1 MRSVLSTKT
10 VRLLLALT
18 VSVWMAGGCLF
29 GCSTTAMAANAVVEG
44 HHSSSQTIV
53 AGASCHAA
61 KQPKGGYNFAPA
73 PRGTMKDCPLA
84 VGDSAVTSKN
94 SNHLPDPGS
103 APVAVLPF
111 AEKQTATSNDFL
123 VIPYLPN
130 RGPTYLRCCVFL
142 I

>member
-1 MRSVLSTKT
+1 MFSVLSTKT
-10 VRLLLALT
+10 VRLLLAVT

-29 GCSTTAMAANAVVEG
+29 GCSTTAMAADAVVEG
-44 HHSSSQTIV
+44 HHSPAPTTM
-53 AGASCHAA
+53 ASCHAA
-61 KQPKGGYNFAPA
+61 KQPKGVANFAPA

-94 SNHLPDPGS
+94 SKHVPDPGS

-111 AEKQTATSNDFL
+111 AEKQTETSKDFL

>member
-1 MRSVLSTKT
+1 MLSVLSTKT
-10 VRLLLALT
+10 VRLLLAVT

-29 GCSTTAMAANAVVEG
+29 GCSTTALGAEVVVEG
-44 HHSSSQTIV
+44 HHSPAATTI
-53 AGASCHAA
+53 ASCHAA
-61 KQPKGGYNFAPA
+61 KQPKGVPNFAPTS
-73 PRGTMKDCPLA
+73 RGTMKDCPLA
-84 VGDSAVTSKN
+84 VSVNVATSKN

-103 APVAVLPF
+103 APVAVLPLV
-111 AEKQTATSNDFL
+111 EKQTETSNDFL

>member
-1 MRSVLSTKT
+1 MLSVLSTKT
-10 VRLLLALT
+10 VRLLLAVT

-29 GCSTTAMAANAVVEG
+29 GCGATAMGADAVVEG
-44 HHSSSQTIV
+44 HHSPAATTIS
-53 AGASCHAA
+53 SCHAA
-61 KQPKGGYNFAPA
+61 KQPKGASNFAPA

-111 AEKQTATSNDFL
+111 AEKQTETSKDFL